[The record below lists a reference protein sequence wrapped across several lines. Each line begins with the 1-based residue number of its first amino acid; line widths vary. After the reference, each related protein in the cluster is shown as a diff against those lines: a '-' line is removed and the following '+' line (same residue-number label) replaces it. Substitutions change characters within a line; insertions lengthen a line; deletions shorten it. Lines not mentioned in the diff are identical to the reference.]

1 MQRKITMVTRL
12 VDRFGCKKIR
22 PNAARNKSPAKNR
35 ILKLVYSLL
44 VSGKIPGKED
54 NQADLYKLGWLDL
67 SDDRKYQPAP
77 CHASAYA
84 EYQHSQKKSQ
94 AGTINNR
101 QQKKPLCGNLQGIR

>member
-35 ILKLVYSLL
+35 ILNWFTRSWYL
-44 VSGKIPGKED
+44 E
-54 NQADLYKLGWLDL
+54 
-67 SDDRKYQPAP
+67 KYQAKKTIRPIFTNSDGWICPMTGSTSQRLATP
-77 CHASAYA
+77 LLIA

-94 AGTINNR
+94 AGTIN
-101 QQKKPLCGNLQGIR
+101 